1 MESRKSRVPKLE
13 RHAPQADPGQ
23 SQASLP
29 LVEQVTQSPAQH
41 SAREVGDGPTTQL
54 LARIHAANAALDTRG
69 KTTAPVTVVIPAWLK
84 NDQDVTWLLEAL
96 ESVLEQTVYVAVI
109 IVENGSEFLPD
120 LSEPAAVRILHSDK
134 GLSCARNAGIRASDT
149 EFFFPLDAND
159 WLPDNALEI
168 AYTKRPAKGFLY
180 GSTMLFQQ
188 ARGMGDQHL
197 YTAKPYDFREVMKM
211 VYFPNGALQRKADW
225 EQAGGYRESLPF
237 LEDWDYWMTC
247 GELGICGTAIPDVL
261 YWYRQHSGI
270 VATNNHSQ
278 EWEDVKRLI
287 QSYHKQIY
295 KGVFPPM
302 CCGNKANAA
311 TPWVAP
317 TAAALVPGGD
327 GMLLIEYQGG
337 NVGKMPYYGPVTKTR
352 YVVSGTQ
359 RQLYIDV
366 RDAVT
371 GSRTNPGFLEMTDH
385 GAQLFKQ
392 VEAEPA

>member
-1 MESRKSRVPKLE
+1 MGNRKSRLPKLE

-23 SQASLP
+23 AQASVP
-29 LVEQVTQSPAQH
+29 LAEQISQSPAQRV
-41 SAREVGDGPTTQL
+41 AREVGDGPTAQL
-54 LARIHAANAALDTRG
+54 LARIHAANAAVDPRG
-69 KTTAPVTVVIPAWLK
+69 KTTIPVTVVIPAWLRG
-84 NDQDVTWLLEAL
+84 DQDVTWLLEAL
-96 ESVLEQTVYVAVI
+96 ESVLDQTVLVSVI
-109 IVENGSEFLPD
+109 IVENGSELLPD
-120 LSEPAAVRILHSDK
+120 LNEPDAVRIRHSDK

-180 GSTMLFQQ
+180 GSTMLFHQ
-188 ARGMGDQHL
+188 ARGIGDQHL

-225 EQAGGYRESLPF
+225 EQASGYRESLPF

-270 VATNNHSQ
+270 VATNNHTR

-287 QSYHKQIY
+287 QSYHKNIY

-302 CCGNKANAA
+302 CCGNKATAA
-311 TPWVAP
+311 TPWVP
-317 TAAALVPGGD
+317 PSVAALVPGGD
-327 GMLLIEYQGG
+327 GMILIEYMGG
-337 NVGKMPYYGPVTKTR
+337 NVGKMPYYGPITGTR
-352 YVVSGTQ
+352 YVVGGTQ

-366 RDAVT
+366 RDAIT
-371 GSRTNPGFLEMTDH
+371 GIRNNPGFLEMNTN
-385 GAQLFKQ
+385 GAALFRH